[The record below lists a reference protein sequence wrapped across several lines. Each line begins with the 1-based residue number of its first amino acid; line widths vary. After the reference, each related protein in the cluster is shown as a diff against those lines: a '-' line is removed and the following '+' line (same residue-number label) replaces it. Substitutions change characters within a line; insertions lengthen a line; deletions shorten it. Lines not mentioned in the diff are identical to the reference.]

1 MKKILL
7 FLIVITFSQCKESAK
22 PELSSIYA
30 VNIFSTGSITRN
42 NQEFRIMSLLKEK
55 EEILLA
61 PRSFCDLQIAG
72 QDWLIRA
79 YGEGKFKLD
88 HLKAKESTED
98 WVLYLQEGTLFAKI
112 NQKLKANESFKIKT
126 PTATLGIRG
135 TQFKIEVAKDGTTK
149 INILDGKV
157 AVELTPSSNNL
168 KNHSEI
174 SPLLEKSEILLEKD
188 KSLDIDQKFWKSLE
202 TMSSVEKEKFPE
214 TFNQTSSKFISI
226 VKPEIKTQLEKEFA
240 NISGLPLIAFK
251 DEATLGKS
259 IEDRIKENS
268 KELLQ
273 LMGKV
278 STKKKGTIVLQTG
291 EEILGLI
298 EKKDKNIII
307 DTPLKTMNFQES
319 EVLEISYE

>member
-7 FLIVITFSQCKESAK
+7 LLIVITFFQCKESAK
-22 PELSSIYA
+22 PELSSVYA

-79 YGEGKFKLD
+79 YGEGNFKLD
-88 HLKAKESTED
+88 HLKTESTED

-135 TQFKIEVAKDGTTK
+135 TQFKIEVAKDGSTK

-174 SPLLEKSEILLEKD
+174 SPLLDKSEILLEKD

-202 TMSSVEKEKFPE
+202 TISSVEKEKFPE
-214 TFNQTSSKFISI
+214 TFSQTSSKFISI

-240 NISGLPLIAFK
+240 NISGLPLTAFK
-251 DEATLGKS
+251 DEATLGKF

-273 LMGKV
+273 FMGKI
-278 STKKKGTIVLQTG
+278 STKKKGTIVLQSG
-291 EEILGLI
+291 EEIPGLI

-319 EVLEISYE
+319 EVLEIIYE

>member
-7 FLIVITFSQCKESAK
+7 FLIVIIFSECKESAK
-22 PELSSIYA
+22 PELSSVYA

-42 NQEFRIMSLLKEK
+42 NQEFKIMNLLKEK
-55 EEILLA
+55 EELLLS

-72 QDWLIRA
+72 QDWLLRA

-88 HLKAKESTED
+88 YLKTESTED
-98 WVLYLQEGTLFAKI
+98 WVLYLQEGILFAKI
-112 NQKLKANESFKIKT
+112 NQKLKAKESFKIKT

-149 INILDGKV
+149 INIIDGKV

-240 NISGLPLIAFK
+240 NISGLPLTAFK

-278 STKKKGTIVLQTG
+278 STKKKGTIVLQSG
-291 EEILGLI
+291 EEIPGLI

-307 DTPLKTMNFQES
+307 ETPLKTMNFQES

>member
-7 FLIVITFSQCKESAK
+7 FLIVIMLSECKESAK
-22 PELSSIYA
+22 PELSSVYA

-42 NQEFRIMSLLKEK
+42 NQEFKIMNLLKEK
-55 EEILLA
+55 EELLLS

-72 QDWLIRA
+72 QDWLLRA

-88 HLKAKESTED
+88 YLKTESTED
-98 WVLYLQEGTLFAKI
+98 WVLYLQEGILFAKI
-112 NQKLKANESFKIKT
+112 NQKLKAKESFKIKT

-135 TQFKIEVAKDGTTK
+135 TQFKIEVAKDGSTK

-157 AVELTPSSNNL
+157 AVQLTPVSSNL

-202 TMSSVEKEKFPE
+202 TISSVEKEKFPE
-214 TFNQTSSKFISI
+214 TFSQTSSKFISI

-240 NISGLPLIAFK
+240 NISGLPLTAFK
-251 DEATLGKS
+251 DEATLGKF

-273 LMGKV
+273 FMGKI
-278 STKKKGTIVLQTG
+278 STKKKGTIVLQSG
-291 EEILGLI
+291 EEIPGLI

-319 EVLEISYE
+319 EVLEIIYE